1 MDTKEAA
8 LCHAD
13 FIGSRVR
20 ENGLFRKACFTSKS
34 LVCFTKP
41 ALLPHDSK
49 SCGGAAVAL
58 RLMVKVSEL
67 GVRAFAISRNTA
79 ALLTQG

>member
-8 LCHAD
+8 LCRAD

-20 ENGLFRKACFTSKS
+20 ENGLFHKACFTSKS

-41 ALLPHDSK
+41 VLLPHDSK
-49 SCGGAAVAL
+49 SCGGAFVA
-58 RLMVKVSEL
+58 
-67 GVRAFAISRNTA
+67 F
-79 ALLTQG
+79 